1 MSKRLIVL
9 LLILLCSMMT
19 VVFATDTNNETVP
32 AYELISP
39 KINSNGDVMKE
50 QHLLITLRVNQKVDG
65 VLSLIRIDE
74 PRVLVASPDM
84 VRRLR
89 ILALQAPTQQ
99 TYSASEIGDSRLDPI
114 VVITREDVLAS
125 ETSRE
130 VMRDAY
136 AKAGLELQSAH
147 DLYQEAYA
155 KARETISA
163 DRLNQMI
170 FQRRL
175 LENNLNGLH
184 SARQNYEKT
193 SLIYLQIRNR
203 YESLFRVKV
212 VDKAPITLQGA
223 LPIFNLT
230 VRDILVGKYELII
243 EDAKTAQRIG
253 DRVTFVVRDQ
263 KEAAVEIIERVREQ
277 LTDIWRTN

>member
-1 MSKRLIVL
+1 
-9 LLILLCSMMT
+9 MMT